1 MKRSIPAFA
10 ALLGWALA
18 AWAASPSPLTDLRA
32 IAALGNTEASHHP
45 PVAFEATVTYFPGYE
60 SLLFVQ
66 DGDAAVFVLAPTD
79 VRLVAGDRVLVRGT
93 MRESFRPIVIPDS
106 VTVLRH
112 GTLPKAMPATFD
124 ELIRSMYDCRLVTVR
139 AVIRTA
145 DLRVSSY
152 ARTTYM
158 QMATDGGYIDAT
170 VDSDDEKAL
179 KGLLDAE
186 VEVTGIA
193 GGKFDGKMQLTGV
206 LLHVPTL
213 ADVKI
218 LKRAGASPWSLPV
231 TPMDKILSAYHV
243 QEQMQRVRVHGTI
256 TYFQPD
262 SSAVLQDGAKSLW
275 IGTPVHSPLQIGD
288 LADATGFPDTRN
300 GSLIL
305 SHGEIQDS
313 HVQAPITP
321 QAATWRQLA
330 FWSANS
336 PDGHLYDLV
345 SIEGQ
350 VVTEV
355 REASQDEYVLIADGK
370 VFSAIFRH
378 EEEGDQLQ
386 LPPMKKVSVGSKIR
400 VTGICM
406 IDATNPFN
414 TTKEAPFSILLRSF
428 NDITVVDQPSLI
440 NTRNLLLAL
449 GVLLIVVFVVIA
461 RGWALERKVRRQTA
475 MMSARTEAEAEL
487 ERQRSRILED
497 INESRPLA
505 EILVQIAA
513 MVSSALKGAPCW
525 CEVAD
530 GERLGDCPEEQQSLR
545 IVRATIDARVGP
557 ALGALFAGLDP
568 KTPPIDREIVA
579 LHNGARL
586 ATLAIET
593 RRLYADLRR
602 RSEYDLL
609 TDIPNRFAIEK
620 FIELQIE
627 EARQSGRILALIYI
641 DLDKFKLVND
651 TYGHHV
657 GDLYLQEAALRMS
670 HQLLGR
676 DMLARLG
683 GDEFGALVSLHHGV
697 NDLDKIVARLEHCFD
712 RPFAVGGYL
721 LNGSASFGTAL
732 YPQDG
737 ATKDSLLSAAD
748 AAMYAAKNRKR
759 AMEETPA
766 QARIGKSQPGV
777 APDSSSI

>member
-10 ALLGWALA
+10 TLLGWTLA
-18 AWAASPSPLTDLRA
+18 AWAASPSPLTDLRT
-32 IAALGNTEASHHP
+32 ITALSNAEARNHL
-45 PVAFEATVTYFPGYE
+45 PVVFEATVSYFPGYE
-60 SLLFVQ
+60 RLLFVQ
-66 DGDAAVFVLAPTD
+66 DGDAGIFVLAPTN
-79 VRLVAGDRVLVRGT
+79 VLLAAGDRVLVRGA

-112 GTLPKAMPATFD
+112 GDLPKTVPATFD
-124 ELIRSMYDCRLVTVR
+124 QLIRGTFDCRLVTVR

-158 QMATDGGYIDAT
+158 QMVTDGGYIDAT
-170 VDSDDEKAL
+170 VDSDDANVL

-193 GGKFDGKMQLTGV
+193 GGKFDGKMQLTGI

-213 ADVKI
+213 ADVKV

-231 TPMDKILSAYHV
+231 TPMDKIISVYHV
-243 QEQMQRVRVHGTI
+243 QEQMQRVLVHGAI

-262 SSAVLQDGAKSLW
+262 SSAVLQDGTTSLW
-275 IGTPVHSPLQIGD
+275 IATPVQSSLQIGD
-288 LADATGFPDTRN
+288 LADAIGFPDTRN

-305 SHGEIQDS
+305 SHGEIEDS
-313 HVQAPITP
+313 HIPAPITP
-321 QAATWRQLA
+321 QPATWRQLA

-336 PDGHLYDLV
+336 PNGQMYDLV
-345 SIEGQ
+345 SIEGR

-355 REASQDEYVLIADGK
+355 REASQDEYVLIADGQ
-370 VFSAIFRH
+370 VFSAIYRH
-378 EEEGDQLQ
+378 EDEGGALH
-386 LPPMKKVSVGSKIR
+386 LSPMKKVPVGSRIR

-406 IDATNPFN
+406 IDAINPFN

-449 GVLLIVVFVVIA
+449 GALLIVVFVVIA
-461 RGWALERKVRRQTA
+461 RAWALERKVRRQTA
-475 MMSARTEAEAEL
+475 IMSARTEVEADL

-505 EILVQIAA
+505 EILVEIAA
-513 MVSSALKGAPCW
+513 MVSATLDGAPCW

-530 GERLGDCPEEQQSLR
+530 GERLGDYPREQSSLR
-545 IVRATIDARVGP
+545 IVRASIDARVGP
-557 ALGALFAGLDP
+557 ALGTIFAGLNPD
-568 KTPPIDREIVA
+568 TPPIDRETVA
-579 LHNGARL
+579 LSNGARL
-586 ATLAIET
+586 ATLAIEA
-593 RRLYADLRR
+593 RRLYSDLRR

-620 FIELQIE
+620 FIEVQLE
-627 EARQSGRILALIYI
+627 EARQSGRILGLIYI
-641 DLDKFKLVND
+641 DLDKFKPIND
-651 TYGHHV
+651 TYGHNV
-657 GDLYLQEAALRMS
+657 GDLYLQEVALRMS
-670 HQLLGR
+670 RQLLGR

-683 GDEFGALVSLHHGV
+683 GDEFAALVSLHHGLA
-697 NDLDKIVARLEHCFD
+697 DLDRIVARLEHCFD
-712 RPFAVGGYL
+712 SPFDVGGYL
-721 LNGSASFGTAL
+721 LNGSASIGVAL
-732 YPQDG
+732 YPEDG
-737 ATKDSLLSAAD
+737 ATKNSLLSAAD
-748 AAMYAAKNRKR
+748 AAMYVVKNKKHKIER
-759 AMEETPA
+759 
-766 QARIGKSQPGV
+766 SLV
-777 APDSSSI
+777 